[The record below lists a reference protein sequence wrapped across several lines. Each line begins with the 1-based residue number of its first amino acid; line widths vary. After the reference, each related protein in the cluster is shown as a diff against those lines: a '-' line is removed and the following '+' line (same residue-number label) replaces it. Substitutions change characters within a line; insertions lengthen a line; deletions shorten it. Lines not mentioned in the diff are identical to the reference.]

1 MQTLFHYMVTRRRQL
16 VNVCLFTVLAL
27 KHGSQRPK
35 DLPAVQPTVSSL
47 FTKIEHLSQIGMR
60 YSIQTYFV
68 LFVLAKQELLMSSLL
83 SPSRHDGNKHAL

>member
-16 VNVCLFTVLAL
+16 VNVCLVTVLAL
-27 KHGSQRPK
+27 KHGSQCPT
-35 DLPAVQPTVSSL
+35 DLHAVQPTVSSL
-47 FTKIEHLSQIGMR
+47 FTKIQHLLQIGMR
-60 YSIQTYFV
+60 HSIQTYFV